1 MTDTVALHHVVEGPV
16 GAPPVLLAASL
27 GTTLALWDELAADLS
42 RDFRVVRFDT
52 RGHGASPAPDEA
64 YSFDA
69 LVADVLALADSLGIG
84 RFAYV
89 GLSLGGAIGQRL
101 GIDHGDRL
109 TSLALCSTAPV
120 FGSPDT
126 WHERAAQVRAEG
138 LDGLVEATTERWF
151 TPAYRAEHPDRV
163 AWVMDMFR
171 ATPPAGYA
179 GCCEA
184 LAGFDTTRLLAAVS
198 APTLVVAGADD
209 PGTPPSVGAALAE
222 SIPGARLEVIDEAA
236 HITNVARPE
245 AFAAVVR
252 AHLEATVA

>member
-1 MTDTVALHHVVEGPV
+1 MTDTVTLHHVVEGPAD
-16 GAPPVLLAASL
+16 APPVLLGASL
-27 GTTLALWDELAADLS
+27 GTTHAMWDELAADLS

-64 YSFDA
+64 YTLDG
-69 LVADVLALADSLGIG
+69 LVADVLALADSLGIE

-109 TSLALCSTAPV
+109 TSLALCCTAPV

-126 WHERAAQVRAEG
+126 WRERAEQVRSEG
-138 LDGLVEATTERWF
+138 VAGLVEATTERWF
-151 TPAYRAEHPDRV
+151 TPRYRAEHPDRV

-179 GCCEA
+179 GCCDA
-184 LAGFDTTRLLAAVS
+184 LAGFDTTKLLAAIS

-222 SIPGARLEVIDEAA
+222 SIPGARLEVVADAA
-236 HITNVARPE
+236 HMASVAQPE

-252 AHLEATVA
+252 AHLEATVT